1 MPRDLRNKRLW
12 EQANLH
18 TASCR
23 LPYHIWATFAMRC
36 AKNGTCPNRVL
47 TAAVM
52 AYIAETGKRPAPP
65 ASAVI
70 VPFKQ

>member
-1 MPRDLRNKRLW
+1 MMPRDLYAKRLW
-12 EQANLH
+12 ELEHCH

-23 LPYHIWATFAMRC
+23 LPYAVWATFVMKC

-52 AYIAETGKRPAPP
+52 EYIKPSKRDFA
-65 ASAVI
+65 A
-70 VPFKQ
+70 